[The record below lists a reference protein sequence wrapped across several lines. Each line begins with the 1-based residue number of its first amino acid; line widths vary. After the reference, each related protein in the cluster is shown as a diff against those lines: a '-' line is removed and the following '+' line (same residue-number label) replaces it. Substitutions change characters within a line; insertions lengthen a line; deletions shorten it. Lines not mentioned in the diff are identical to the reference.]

1 MGLELIDNGILVKY
15 SFPEKRV
22 VLSDKFHTIGRMVFT
37 GRKIGEVVIPD
48 TVTFIDWRAFFN
60 CVDMHWVNIPESVT
74 KIEAQAFGY
83 LLDGSKIEGFK
94 IFGVKG
100 SEAERYARENGFE
113 FIERAP
119 KKTYVIS
126 DLHGYPFEKFLEIL
140 KKAEFSDG
148 DTLYILGDVVDR
160 GEDGVKY
167 LQWALDMPNV
177 TLLLG
182 NHEKMMRECD
192 FLFDPD
198 VLDIME
204 KLSKGQRLDLSLRMA
219 NGAKPTVEGLFAVSA
234 EERAEIYL
242 YLCSLPLYKLITVGE
257 KEYLL
262 VHSGLRDFKADKPL
276 EDYKTDDL
284 LWERPALTDRYYDDI
299 ITVFGHTPSWYY
311 GEEYEGNIIFTDT
324 WIDID
329 AGAGAG
335 LPPVLLRL
343 EDMKQFTL
351 EKPN

>member
-1 MGLELIDNGILVKY
+1 M
-15 SFPEKRV
+15 
-22 VLSDKFHTIGRMVFT
+22 
-37 GRKIGEVVIPD
+37 
-48 TVTFIDWRAFFN
+48 
-60 CVDMHWVNIPESVT
+60 
-74 KIEAQAFGY
+74 
-83 LLDGSKIEGFK
+83 
-94 IFGVKG
+94 
-100 SEAERYARENGFE
+100 
-113 FIERAP
+113 
-119 KKTYVIS
+119 TYVIS

-140 KKAEFSDG
+140 KMAEFSDS
-148 DTLYILGDVVDR
+148 DILYILGDVVDR

-192 FLFDPD
+192 FLFDSD

-204 KLSKGQRLDLSLRMA
+204 KLSKGQRLDLSLWMA
-219 NGAKPTVEGLFAVSA
+219 NGAKPTVEGLFEISA

-311 GEEYEGNIIFTDT
+311 GEEYEGKIIFTDT